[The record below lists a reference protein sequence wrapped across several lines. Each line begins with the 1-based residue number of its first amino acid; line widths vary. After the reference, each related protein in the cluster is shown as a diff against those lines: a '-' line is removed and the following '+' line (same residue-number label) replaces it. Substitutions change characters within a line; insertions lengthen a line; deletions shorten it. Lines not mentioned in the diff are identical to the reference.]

1 MPSNFEVQGLESL
14 MSKLENMGKTGVK
27 IENEALQK
35 AAEPILE
42 DAKNSAPVRT
52 GRLRDGLKI
61 SKVKNSKDGKYVLV
75 GTDKKD
81 KDAPF
86 WATFIEFGT
95 SKMPAQPFLR
105 PAYERNK
112 KQVIDILKEEIQKGL
127 KDL

>member
-1 MPSNFEVQGLESL
+1 MSASFDVDGFESL
-14 MSKLENMGKTGVK
+14 MSKLQSMGKEGTK
-27 IENEALQK
+27 IEDEALQK
-35 AAEPILE
+35 AAEPILV

-52 GRLRDGLKI
+52 GKLRDGLKI
-61 SKVKNSKDGKYVLV
+61 SKAKKSKDGKYVLV

-105 PAYERNK
+105 PAFEKNK
-112 KQVIDILKEEIQKGL
+112 KQVFEIIKEEIAK
-127 KDL
+127 KVE

>member
-1 MPSNFEVQGLESL
+1 MADNFEVEGLESL

-86 WATFIEFGT
+86 WAKLW
-95 SKMPAQPFLR
+95 SVA
-105 PAYERNK
+105 
-112 KQVIDILKEEIQKGL
+112 
-127 KDL
+127 